1 MPMFVRLLLDRLN
14 PAQGATLLAC
24 SLAIAMGCGRPQDH
38 SPAPEQ
44 RSPTRQKTASLKPG
58 VLLPA
63 IPAEGWIKGPPP
75 NPNSTGVRLLVVDV
89 WAACCPFCRQAAPG
103 LIRIHRKY
111 AERGV
116 SFLSVT
122 SMGREPAQAFANQFQ
137 IPWPSGY
144 GLSGDG
150 IVALGAGSDMA
161 APGYE
166 IAPVLYIVGTD
177 GRILWADQQ
186 ADFFIRLRKFGNANW
201 TRRLRPHFPLPNG
214 M

>member
-1 MPMFVRLLLDRLN
+1 MFVRFLLDRLN

-24 SLAIAMGCGRPQDH
+24 SLAIAMGCGRPQEH

-44 RSPTRQKTASLKPG
+44 QPPIRQKTASLKPG
-58 VLLPA
+58 DLLPA

-75 NPNSTGVRLLVVDV
+75 DPKSPGVRLLVVDV
-89 WAACCPFCRQAAPG
+89 WAAWCPFCRQAAPG

-111 AERGV
+111 AERWV

-122 SMGREPAQAFANQFQ
+122 SMGREPAEAFANQFQ

-144 GLSGDG
+144 GLSGDS

-166 IAPVLYIVGTD
+166 VAPVLYLVGTD

-186 ADFFIRLRKFGNANW
+186 GRFLHKTPEVWERELDEAIAAS
-201 TRRLRPHFPLPNG
+201 LPAP
-214 M
+214 